1 MNFTTWRNLGHLY
14 LVLDRLHC
22 DPLIWCCL
30 IQSRLVLKLVDAG
43 TFRSFDDKRLFSAIN
58 VFDGGTIVG
67 LSEIFRGD
75 VRVFHLLSDSLLALT
90 SSIREGWVKLEATVD
105 IASTAA
111 LVTPLIGVIDGAAS
125 CIFIYILG

>member
-1 MNFTTWRNLGHLY
+1 MNFTSWRNLGHLD

-22 DPLIWCCL
+22 DPLIWCYL
-30 IQSRLVLKLVDAG
+30 ILSRLVLKLVDAG
-43 TFRSFDDKRLFSAIN
+43 TFRSFDDKRLFSAID
-58 VFDGGTIVG
+58 VFDGGAIVF
-67 LSEIFRGD
+67 LSKIFRGD

-125 CIFIYILG
+125 CIFISIIG